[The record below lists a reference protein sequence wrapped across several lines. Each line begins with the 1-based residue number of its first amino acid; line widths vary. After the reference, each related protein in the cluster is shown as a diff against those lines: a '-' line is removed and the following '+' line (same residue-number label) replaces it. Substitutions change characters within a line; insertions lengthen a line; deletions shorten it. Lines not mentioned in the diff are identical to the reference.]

1 MRILVVDDVGYTRH
15 YHVRLLQKFGHDVTS
30 AESGAKALLMLEADQ
45 SIEIV
50 LTDLIMREM
59 DGVDLFLNAQKLDRT
74 SDAGVALPPKFIL
87 MTALRPGSGGQ
98 QRDVER
104 LRNAKELG
112 FSDVL
117 FKPIEPETLR
127 LAIESAQ
134 KGMRVDKIDVLPHV
148 GRLNDLMQKIRI
160 SNDLQAAGQ
169 LSTALRNNLDQL
181 EELLLA
187 APC

>member
-1 MRILVVDDVGYTRH
+1 MRILAVDDVGYTRH
-15 YHVRLLQKFGHDVTS
+15 FHVRLLQKFGHDTVS
-30 AESGAKALLMLEADQ
+30 AESGAKALKLLETDH

-59 DGVDLFLNAQKLDRT
+59 DGVELFINSQKLDRI
-74 SDAGVALPPKFIL
+74 SDSGSALPPKFIL
-87 MTALRPGSGGQ
+87 MTALRPGTNGQ
-98 QRDVER
+98 QKDIEK
-104 LRNAKELG
+104 LRNAKEIG

-127 LAIESAQ
+127 LAIESAK
-134 KGMRVDKIDVLPHV
+134 KGMKIEKIDVSPHV
-148 GRLNDLMQKIRI
+148 TRLNDLMQKIRQ
-160 SNDLQAAGQ
+160 SNDTQAAEQ
-169 LSTALRNNLDQL
+169 LSTSLRRSLDQL